1 MLSSGDSPESIVKN
15 IGKLTLNDNPPSGNT
30 SPAASFAELEQA
42 PKSPATELGVWTKV
56 TSDKSVLDHLFQLY
70 FSWVHPVHT
79 IFSEG
84 QFVQSY
90 HNGSHGESSHCSS
103 VLVNAVC
110 AMACH
115 LHLSLEIDTLNFQ
128 DLSIKFSDAV
138 RDELSVDDSGLTM
151 IQAFAIMFLVEST
164 RGNGLLATSYLNIA
178 AEGLSRV
185 DPQIRISAPDVWT
198 STVLGIQGLNV

>member
-1 MLSSGDSPESIVKN
+1 
-15 IGKLTLNDNPPSGNT
+15 
-30 SPAASFAELEQA
+30 
-42 PKSPATELGVWTKV
+42 
-56 TSDKSVLDHLFQLY
+56 
-70 FSWVHPVHT
+70 
-79 IFSEG
+79 
-84 QFVQSY
+84 
-90 HNGSHGESSHCSS
+90 
-103 VLVNAVC
+103 
-110 AMACH
+110 MACH